1 QLTLTGSRS
10 QSPHMATDINDPPAT
25 SLDGPDVTQAPQQV
39 IDAISGYLRRNNANT
54 AGAYGT
60 SRNTDAMIAEA
71 RRAMA
76 DFFNCDPDEV
86 VFGPNMTTLT
96 YAISRS
102 IGRELHPGDEILL
115 THLDHDAN
123 ISPWRALEEH
133 GVTIRLAE
141 INEEDCTL
149 DIEDLASKI
158 TERTKLVAV
167 GYASNAVGTIN
178 AVETIMR
185 LAHKAGALAYIDA
198 VPYAPHGPSDVCGS
212 HLEFLVVCHC

>member
-1 QLTLTGSRS
+1 MPTTQTQVPAQLDLTWSRA
-10 QSPHMATDINDPPAT
+10 QFPALAQTINGHPAT
-25 SLDGPDVTQAPQQV
+25 FLDGPGGTQVPQSV
-39 IDAISGYLRRNNANT
+39 IDAISGYLHRNNANT
-54 AGAYGT
+54 AGAYAT

-102 IGRELHPGDEILL
+102 IGRELQPGDEILL

-123 ISPWRALEEH
+123 ISPWRALEER
-133 GVTIRLAE
+133 GAKIKF
-141 INEEDCTL
+141 IDIQEEDCTL
-149 DIEDLASKI
+149 DMDDLKRKI
-158 TERTKLVAV
+158 NSRTKIVAV

-178 AVETIMR
+178 DVKTIVRM
-185 LAHKAGALAYIDA
+185 AHQA
-198 VPYAPHGPSDVCGS
+198 
-212 HLEFLVVCHC
+212 